1 VVADPRV
8 ERRDHEGLALVD
20 ESEVADKPLV
30 QDRVDRLAVV
40 DAALGF
46 APHAGSIR
54 SWLRRHAVSVR
65 FRPGHG
71 LQIGR
76 AGNTG
81 LMPRSIWSG
90 TISFGLVS
98 IPVRMVG
105 AISEHALHFNLLHR
119 KDSSPIGYEK
129 VCKKEGKQVADDEI
143 VKAYE
148 VSKGKYVE
156 VEDADFEAARVEGY
170 HTFEISD
177 FVAVDEIDAIYFERS
192 YYLVPQD
199 GGEKVY
205 TLLVRAMEDAGLA
218 AVGTFVMREREH
230 LGCLRIRDGVVT
242 LERMYFA
249 DEIRPADELRPER
262 ARLNKQELE
271 MAAALIDRFKGS
283 FDPSKYSD
291 TYTEKLLDVIKR
303 KQKGETV
310 TVEEP
315 EAPEE
320 EAPDLMEA
328 LKASIEAHSAARRK
342 APTRRSPRRTSSGRR
357 SSRSRSRR

>member
-1 VVADPRV
+1 MTV
-8 ERRDHEGLALVD
+8 
-20 ESEVADKPLV
+20 
-30 QDRVDRLAVV
+30 
-40 DAALGF
+40 
-46 APHAGSIR
+46 
-54 SWLRRHAVSVR
+54 
-65 FRPGHG
+65 PG
-71 LQIGR
+71 I
-76 AGNTG
+76 TFT
-81 LMPRSIWSG
+81 MPRSIWSG

-98 IPVRMVG
+98 IPVRMVS
-105 AISEHALHFNLLHR
+105 AVSEHPLHFNLLHEH
-119 KDSSPIGYEK
+119 DSSPIGYEK
-129 VCKKEGKQVADDEI
+129 VCKQEDKRVPDDEI

-156 VEDADFEAARVEGY
+156 IEDADFEAARTQGY
-170 HTFEISD
+170 HAFDISD
-177 FVAVDEIDAIYFERS
+177 FVDVDEIDPIYFERS

-230 LGCLRIRDGVVT
+230 LGCLRIRDGVIT

-249 DEIRPADELRPER
+249 DEIRPTDELRPSR
-262 ARLNKQELE
+262 ARVSRQELD

-283 FDPSKYSD
+283 FDPSRYSD
-291 TYTEKLLDVIKR
+291 TYTDKLLEVIRR

-315 EAPEE
+315 ETPEE

-328 LKASIEAHSAARRK
+328 LRASIEAHSGA
-342 APTRRSPRRTSSGRR
+342 TRRSSSRRTSSGRR
-357 SSRSRSRR
+357 SSRTRSRR

>member
-1 VVADPRV
+1 
-8 ERRDHEGLALVD
+8 
-20 ESEVADKPLV
+20 
-30 QDRVDRLAVV
+30 
-40 DAALGF
+40 
-46 APHAGSIR
+46 
-54 SWLRRHAVSVR
+54 
-65 FRPGHG
+65 
-71 LQIGR
+71 
-76 AGNTG
+76 
-81 LMPRSIWSG
+81 MPRSIWSG

-105 AISEHALHFNLLHR
+105 AVSEHALHFNLLHR

-129 VCKKEGKQVADDEI
+129 ICKEEGKPVSDDEI

-156 VEDADFEAARVEGY
+156 VEDADFEAARAEGY
-170 HTFEISD
+170 HTFDISD
-177 FVAVDEIDAIYFERS
+177 FVEVDEIDPIYFERS

-230 LGCLRIRDGVVT
+230 LGCLRIRDGVIT

-249 DEIRPADELRPER
+249 DEIRPTDELKPSR
-262 ARLNKQELE
+262 ARVTKQELE
-271 MAAALIDRFKGS
+271 MATALIDRFKGS

-310 TVEEP
+310 TVEAEA
-315 EAPEE
+315 APEE
-320 EAPDLMEA
+320 ETPDLMAA
-328 LKASIEAHSAARRK
+328 LRASIEAHGAT
-342 APTRRSPRRTSSGRR
+342 TRATPRSPRRGSSRRGGTRARSGR
-357 SSRSRSRR
+357 

>member
-1 VVADPRV
+1 VTV
-8 ERRDHEGLALVD
+8 
-20 ESEVADKPLV
+20 
-30 QDRVDRLAVV
+30 
-40 DAALGF
+40 
-46 APHAGSIR
+46 
-54 SWLRRHAVSVR
+54 
-65 FRPGHG
+65 
-71 LQIGR
+71 
-76 AGNTG
+76 
-81 LMPRSIWSG
+81 PRSIWSG

-98 IPVRMVG
+98 IPVRMLSAV
-105 AISEHALHFNLLHR
+105 SEHALHFNLLHR

-129 VCKKEGKQVADDEI
+129 VCKKENKKVSDDEI

-148 VSKGKYVE
+148 VSKGEYVE
-156 VEDADFEAARVEGY
+156 VEDEDFEAARTEGY
-170 HTFEISD
+170 HTFGISD
-177 FVAVDEIDAIYFERS
+177 FVEVDEIDPIYFERS

-230 LGCLRIRDGVVT
+230 LGCLRIRDGVIT

-249 DEIRPADELRPER
+249 DEIRPADEVKPDR
-262 ARLNKQELE
+262 ARVTQKELE

-283 FDPSKYSD
+283 FDPTKYKD
-291 TYTEKLLDVIKR
+291 TYTDKLLDVIKR

-315 EAPEE
+315 AAAED
-320 EAPDLMEA
+320 EAPDLMTA
-328 LKASIEAHSAARRK
+328 LRASIEAHSGSAPASAARR
-342 APTRRSPRRTSSGRR
+342 APRRTSSGRR

>member
-1 VVADPRV
+1 MPV
-8 ERRDHEGLALVD
+8 
-20 ESEVADKPLV
+20 
-30 QDRVDRLAVV
+30 
-40 DAALGF
+40 
-46 APHAGSIR
+46 
-54 SWLRRHAVSVR
+54 
-65 FRPGHG
+65 PGKHV
-71 LQIGR
+71 
-76 AGNTG
+76 

-98 IPVRMVG
+98 IPVRMVT
-105 AISEHALHFNLLHR
+105 AVSEHALHFNLLHR

-129 VCKKEGKQVADDEI
+129 VCKQEDKRVPEDEI

-156 VEDADFEAARVEGY
+156 VEDADFEAARTEGY
-170 HTFEISD
+170 HAFDISD
-177 FVAVDEIDAIYFERS
+177 FVSVDEIDPIYFERS

-230 LGCLRIRDGVVT
+230 LGCLRIRDGVIT
-242 LERMYFA
+242 LERLYFA
-249 DEIRPADELRPER
+249 DEIRPADELKPER
-262 ARLNKQELE
+262 ARVNKQELE

-283 FDPSKYSD
+283 FDPTKYSD
-291 TYTEKLLDVIKR
+291 TYTDKLRDVIKR
-303 KQKGETV
+303 KQRGETV

-315 EAPEE
+315 EATAE

-328 LKASIEAHSAARRK
+328 LRASIEAHSG
-342 APTRRSPRRTSSGRR
+342 PTRRSSSQRTPRRTSSGRR
-357 SSRSRSRR
+357 SSRTRSRR

>member
-1 VVADPRV
+1 
-8 ERRDHEGLALVD
+8 
-20 ESEVADKPLV
+20 
-30 QDRVDRLAVV
+30 
-40 DAALGF
+40 
-46 APHAGSIR
+46 
-54 SWLRRHAVSVR
+54 
-65 FRPGHG
+65 
-71 LQIGR
+71 
-76 AGNTG
+76 
-81 LMPRSIWSG
+81 MPRSIWSG

-98 IPVRMVG
+98 IPVRMVT
-105 AISEHALHFNLLHR
+105 AVSEHALHFNLLHR

-129 VCKKEGKQVADDEI
+129 VCKQEDKRVPDDEI
-143 VKAYE
+143 IKAYE
-148 VSKGKYVE
+148 VSKGEYVE
-156 VEDADFEAARVEGY
+156 VDDADFEAARIEGY
-170 HTFEISD
+170 HAFDISD
-177 FVAVDEIDAIYFERS
+177 FVAVDEIDPIYFERS

-230 LGCLRIRDGVVT
+230 LGCLRIRDGVIT

-249 DEIRPADELRPER
+249 DEIRPAHELKPDR
-262 ARLNKQELE
+262 ARVNKQELE

-283 FDPSKYSD
+283 FDPTKYSD
-291 TYTEKLLDVIKR
+291 TYTDKLRGVIKR

-328 LKASIEAHSAARRK
+328 LRASIDAHAGTARRSSS
-342 APTRRSPRRTSSGRR
+342 RRSTRRTSSGRR